1 MSKMLSTPWPFWTGI
16 LSQVSKNDD
25 EKTLLL
31 RVIWLQLFQCFLNLW
46 KSLILILAR
55 PDPNPDFFVQGG
67 FSTIAASFLQLIKY
81 FYFSQFVGEHE
92 LAVLGT
98 PNIGPNGTIVTNSI
112 YGMGDD
118 DLLQLPRINRNQ
130 ITVGKF
136 IGKYSFIFIPKMNN
150 SLANLNV

>member
-1 MSKMLSTPWPFWTGI
+1 MMA
-16 LSQVSKNDD
+16 
-25 EKTLLL
+25 
-31 RVIWLQLFQCFLNLW
+31 RV
-46 KSLILILAR
+46 R
-55 PDPNPDFFVQGG
+55 
-67 FSTIAASFLQLIKY
+67 Y

-98 PNIGPNGTIVTNSI
+98 PNIGPNGTIVTNTI

-136 IGKYSFIFIPKMNN
+136 IGKYSTLSTYRYRRYSFILIPKMNI